1 MKSGDKWYSVLCVHF
16 TAEIKYRILQAAFT
30 MPVSARDIAP
40 VFPAS
45 EIAGLNSRWDTSR
58 TEFQFY
64 FLLQSLQVNVRD
76 YAGTG
81 LSTRIVITD
90 FFLF

>member
-1 MKSGDKWYSVLCVHF
+1 MKSGDKRYSVLCFHF
-16 TAEIKYRILQAAFT
+16 TAQIKYTILHAAFT
-30 MPVSARDIAP
+30 VPVTAPNIAS

-45 EIAGLNSRWDTSR
+45 EIAGLNSHWDNSR
-58 TEFQFY
+58 TEFQLY
-64 FLLQSLQVNVRD
+64 ALLQVYVRD

-90 FFLF
+90 FLFSYLN